1 MRRIAILL
9 FCLLLGFGD
18 FIVKA
23 EEIRLVVG
31 KTRIIECPP
40 DLKSVNIDDPKV
52 LDVTVDED
60 KLLFTGKNPG
70 EAKVSL
76 VSVDG
81 QEELYKV
88 IVWEQ
93 DINKVAKKLR
103 STLRGL
109 GIDKEFKVSVDQ
121 EEGLVYL
128 TGTVYT
134 EEDMSLI
141 EQAISSCASDVI
153 VNLVRKDYSMDSI
166 RLHLNVMEVGSSL
179 MKGLG
184 ITWPQEIRFTSY
196 GSDVYDENGNGLT
209 LSDNIR
215 FNIWQRSDVQLL
227 VKALESGSNGKVLA
241 RPNVLALNGEKAEI
255 TIGGEVP
262 IITSDNGNVSV
273 DYRSY
278 GVILKMKPT
287 IIRDGIKME
296 VECEVSDIDPNTTTN
311 VSIANDVSNAIYNV
325 PGFLV
330 RRAKTILS
338 IKNGGTLIIGG
349 LMKNKKGV
357 SYTGIPGLVKLPIL
371 GEFFKSKDT
380 QNEDMELIITITP
393 EIVPLK
399 EKGREGGN
407 REEQIGN
414 ENLSQQTFFS
424 EESSMNPQNV
434 EEYKDYVSQK
444 IAKVIKKYSFSGKN
458 FSSGKVF
465 LSLRLDRDGRVT
477 KISFQRLEG
486 ENKQVLRR
494 MALNIIRDAQPFLP
508 LPEELAFLWIDVPIV
523 FEK

>member
-134 EEDMSLI
+134 EDDMSLI

-196 GSDVYDENGNGLT
+196 GDDQYDESGNGLT

-227 VKALESGSNGKVLA
+227 IKALESGSNGKVLA

-255 TIGGEVP
+255 TIGGDVP
-262 IITSDNGNVSV
+262 IITYKNGNVV
-273 DYRSY
+273 VNYRSY

-287 IIRDGIKME
+287 IIRDGIKMN
-296 VECEVSDIDPNTTTN
+296 VECEVSDIDPDTTTS

-357 SYTGIPGLVKLPIL
+357 TYTGIPGLTKLPIL

-380 QNEDMELIITITP
+380 QNEDMELVITITP
-393 EIVPLK
+393 EIVHLK
-399 EKGREGGN
+399 GKDGKKEDREN
-407 REEQIGN
+407 KIGN
-414 ENLSQQTFFS
+414 EKMKQPLVFS
-424 EESSMNPQNV
+424 ETSPKNV
-434 EEYKDYVSQK
+434 EEYKDYVNQK
-444 IAKVIKKYSFSGKN
+444 ITKVIKEYSFRGEN

-523 FEK
+523 FEN

>member
-1 MRRIAILL
+1 MRRFAILL
-9 FCLLLGFGD
+9 LFLLLEFGGL
-18 FIVKA
+18 IVKA

-31 KTRIIECPP
+31 KTRMIECPP
-40 DLKSVNIDDPKV
+40 DLKSINIDDPKV
-52 LDVTVDED
+52 LDVTIDED

-70 EAKVSL
+70 EAKVNL

-93 DINKVAKKLR
+93 DINKVAKKLKA
-103 STLRGL
+103 TLRGL

-134 EEDMSLI
+134 EDDMSLI
-141 EQAISSCASDVI
+141 EQAISACSSDVI
-153 VNLVRKDYSMDSI
+153 VNLVRKDYSVDSI

-179 MKGLG
+179 MRGLG

-196 GSDVYDENGNGLT
+196 NNDQYDESENGLT

-215 FNIWQRSDVQLL
+215 FNIWQRSDVELL
-227 VKALESGSNGKVLA
+227 IKALESKNEGKILA
-241 RPNVLALNGEKAEI
+241 RPNVLALNGERAEI

-262 IITSDNGNVSV
+262 IVTVDNGDIKVE
-273 DYRSY
+273 YRSY

-287 IIRDGIKME
+287 IIRNGIKMD

-311 VSIANDVSNAIYNV
+311 VSIANDVSNAIYKV
-325 PGFLV
+325 PGFLT
-330 RRAKTILS
+330 RKAKTILS

-357 SYTGIPGLVKLPIL
+357 TYTGIPGLTKLPII

-380 QNEDMELIITITP
+380 QNEDMELVITITP

-399 EKGREGGN
+399 EEEKEDLGRKDKVGN
-407 REEQIGN
+407 GSSKQPVI
-414 ENLSQQTFFS
+414 FS
-424 EESSMNPQNV
+424 ETVPQNV
-434 EEYKDYVSQK
+434 DEYKGYITQK
-444 IAKVIKKYSFSGKN
+444 IAKVVKEYSFKKES

-465 LSLRLDRDGRVT
+465 LSLRLDQDGRVT
-477 KISFQRLEG
+477 KISFRKIEG
-486 ENKQVLRR
+486 SDKRVLRR

-508 LPEELAFLWIDVPIV
+508 LPEELTFLWIDVPIV
-523 FEK
+523 FKK